1 MNTQTTITKWERVF
15 ENENTKSVW
24 KYNSKISR
32 INPYEIT
39 IEYKN
44 EVSEKK
50 KRTTK
55 KQK

>member
-15 ENENTKSVW
+15 ENENTKSIW

-32 INPYEIT
+32 TNPYEIT

-50 KRTTK
+50 KRTPK